1 MNQSIL
7 TKIEVSINDQIIS
20 QEHLLGYHERA
31 GNLLKALLDTD
42 LRHYSHER
50 IRLCLWVL
58 SSILRNA
65 RDLNEVLLSTS
76 FKTASHLEMPWRSI
90 K

>member
-7 TKIEVSINDQIIS
+7 TAVQFSINDQIIS
-20 QEHLLGYHERA
+20 QEHLLEHHERA
-31 GNLLKALLDTD
+31 GNLLKALLDAN

-65 RDLNEVLLSTS
+65 RDLNEVLLSAS
-76 FKTASHLEMPWRSI
+76 FKTASHMEVSRLGVE
-90 K
+90 